1 MSYSITREE
10 LKKVLLDGDQQQIK
24 KLITNIHPADILDI
38 LHEDEDSIKELMDH
52 LPNDV
57 VANIIEEEDDEDEQ
71 YELLKLFSDAKQRKI
86 IDEMSK
92 DEITDLIGE
101 LEENEKQDILNKMDQ
116 DDKADVEKLL
126 TFEPDTAGGIMTTE
140 YISIRSGNTVEKTLK
155 YLQENT
161 EQDTT
166 YYIIVTVKSDR
177 LIFLNKSTM
186 LFKTFKGNVIELKG
200 ELMGNGS
207 ESAGIVSG
215 NVVIPITEISS
226 TAQFTATPFQFE
238 QLKNGISKVRLSTTP
253 IEHERTFKKDK
264 IGKKLYQFFIKQR
277 DKNIDF

>member
-101 LEENEKQDILNKMDQ
+101 LEENEKL
-116 DDKADVEKLL
+116 
-126 TFEPDTAGGIMTTE
+126 
-140 YISIRSGNTVEKTLK
+140 
-155 YLQENT
+155 LQELL
-161 EQDTT
+161 Q
-166 YYIIVTVKSDR
+166 K
-177 LIFLNKSTM
+177 LQ
-186 LFKTFKGNVIELKG
+186 ELG
-200 ELMGNGS
+200 ESL
-207 ESAGIVSG
+207 
-215 NVVIPITEISS
+215 
-226 TAQFTATPFQFE
+226 
-238 QLKNGISKVRLSTTP
+238 
-253 IEHERTFKKDK
+253 
-264 IGKKLYQFFIKQR
+264 
-277 DKNIDF
+277 

>member
-1 MSYSITREE
+1 MKHI
-10 LKKVLLDGDQQQIK
+10 VLLIVGVFMFALNTYGQTVGYTYK
-24 KLITNIHPADILDI
+24 PLASEGCNVKY
-38 LHEDEDSIKELMDH
+38 S
-52 LPNDV
+52 V
-57 VANIIEEEDDEDEQ
+57 
-71 YELLKLFSDAKQRKI
+71 
-86 IDEMSK
+86 SK
-92 DEITDLIGE
+92 
-101 LEENEKQDILNKMDQ
+101 
-116 DDKADVEKLL
+116 
-126 TFEPDTAGGIMTTE
+126 
-140 YISIRSGNTVEKTLK
+140 
-155 YLQENT
+155 
-161 EQDTT
+161 QDTT

-186 LFKTFKGNVIELKG
+186 LFKTFEGNVIELKG

>member
-1 MSYSITREE
+1 MKHI
-10 LKKVLLDGDQQQIK
+10 VLLIVGVFMLALNTYGQTVGYTYK
-24 KLITNIHPADILDI
+24 PLASEGCNVKY
-38 LHEDEDSIKELMDH
+38 S
-52 LPNDV
+52 V
-57 VANIIEEEDDEDEQ
+57 
-71 YELLKLFSDAKQRKI
+71 
-86 IDEMSK
+86 SK
-92 DEITDLIGE
+92 
-101 LEENEKQDILNKMDQ
+101 
-116 DDKADVEKLL
+116 
-126 TFEPDTAGGIMTTE
+126 
-140 YISIRSGNTVEKTLK
+140 
-155 YLQENT
+155 
-161 EQDTT
+161 QDTT

-186 LFKTFKGNVIELKG
+186 LFKTFEGNVIELKG
-200 ELMGNGS
+200 ELMSNGS

-277 DKNIDF
+277 ERNIDF

>member
-101 LEENEKQDILNKMDQ
+101 LEENEK
-116 DDKADVEKLL
+116 
-126 TFEPDTAGGIMTTE
+126 
-140 YISIRSGNTVEKTLK
+140 R
-155 YLQENT
+155 
-161 EQDTT
+161 
-166 YYIIVTVKSDR
+166 
-177 LIFLNKSTM
+177 
-186 LFKTFKGNVIELKG
+186 
-200 ELMGNGS
+200 
-207 ESAGIVSG
+207 
-215 NVVIPITEISS
+215 
-226 TAQFTATPFQFE
+226 
-238 QLKNGISKVRLSTTP
+238 
-253 IEHERTFKKDK
+253 KK
-264 IGKKLYQFFIKQR
+264 QKQ
-277 DKNIDF
+277 